1 MRLMKFVRPMVFLSA
16 LALATPVVA
25 QSITTSDIQRL
36 QDQVYDA
43 SNEVSRLR
51 SRDQGLADRLQAQ
64 LDDLR
69 DEVVYLRVKLR
80 KEGSVNRNDYNEVRS
95 GVDNIRAQARGESA
109 RQGSGNWSTGGSGS
123 GSGTGTGAYG
133 TGSGSGSGSGT
144 GAYDPQSTRNAP
156 TRRNEIPSGQ
166 EIDVRMERELSS
178 ATAQVEDRFTATT
191 VVDLYQGND
200 VLIPAGSTMRGVV
213 SSVNKATRTDRKG
226 SLTVAFDQVTIRGR
240 AYPMR
245 GTVTQALESEGI
257 TRCFASASSNRSSS
271 GSDVFQGGA
280 GRPDCLLH
288 VAFRVG
294 AGKEPR
300 FELRRGRIDAARQ
313 HPPEELPIHRRI
325 RLHRRLEVA
334 HRRGREE
341 RRHQRAECI
350 DLHGDAG
357 VPRGIREPGCEV
369 RSEPR
374 KMAVQL

>member
-109 RQGSGNWSTGGSGS
+109 RQGSGNWSTGTGGSGS

-133 TGSGSGSGSGT
+133 TGSGSGSGT

-257 TRCFASASSNRSSS
+257 KGEAGKIGA
-271 GSDVFQGGA
+271 GAGVGAILGGILGGA
-280 GRPDCLLH
+280 KGALLGILIGGGGTIAATEGKDA
-288 VAFRVG
+288 VVPAGTVLRV
-294 AGKEPR
+294 R
-300 FELRRGRIDAARQ
+300 FEQPL
-313 HPPEELPIHRRI
+313 
-325 RLHRRLEVA
+325 V
-334 HRRGREE
+334 
-341 RRHQRAECI
+341 
-350 DLHGDAG
+350 
-357 VPRGIREPGCEV
+357 V
-369 RSEPR
+369 R
-374 KMAVQL
+374 